1 MAERHVTKETQIYSY
16 LYILICGKYKL
27 LLYYT
32 SNQFW
37 IIWIIQ
43 LFDKLL
49 NSEVKLAS
57 VLIEL
62 VDQQVSAIHSRGG

>member
-1 MAERHVTKETQIYSY
+1 MV
-16 LYILICGKYKL
+16 L
-27 LLYYT
+27 
-32 SNQFW
+32 
-37 IIWIIQ
+37 IIQ

-62 VDQQVSAIHSRGG
+62 VGQQVSAIHLRGG